1 MGSVKLQKHENVVH
15 ALTPSFEKEDYL
27 RCSSYDEE
35 TNNNNQVV
43 ADSDSETTH
52 ESSSASWE
60 DSWEAPKKPVGMPG
74 IPSYIAKD
82 ANSLTFQW
90 DAAANGM
97 EENVVYEVEMQQ
109 VEVTPGSTTQDLDS
123 ARMLVDDEE
132 WSVVYSGQERW
143 TQVKSLRP
151 GRYYAVRIRCC
162 VDDQRLSEF
171 SDVVV
176 FHTTSTVP
184 SEPRPPELIG
194 LEHDAMKLSWTAPWE
209 HGGAEIT
216 GYRLQLRPS
225 PSPCSKSQ
233 EFEDVY
239 VGPELT
245 MHVVGL
251 RPFVKYSARVK
262 AINAVGEGPWSLIS
276 CFKTKSYFPETPKHI
291 SATATSPF
299 SVQVEWN
306 SDEQNGRDRD
316 QYEIEIENVE
326 HRFCQYECSGR
337 ETRHEVTGLD
347 CGQEYR
353 FRVRAVNEVG
363 GSVWS
368 LPVSLCLA
376 PCLPSQ
382 PSAPFLTSSTQK
394 GVMCAWY
401 PPQRPGGRSLLQY
414 QVEIMSVAPTIFEGC
429 LQSWH
434 VVYKGSKRDCFVKD
448 LVAGCEYLMRVTAS
462 NEAGWGMPSLSLPFQ
477 AAPGV
482 PHKPLAPHAVER
494 RDRSLRIYWVT
505 PEHDGGKEIEAYRMQ
520 ICPASQLT
528 NIEEVDP
535 FEEVYE
541 GLRNS
546 RDLTDLIPGTV
557 YAIRVCAVNQ
567 IGNSP
572 WSDIGYESTPPGPP
586 LPPRNLRIVD
596 QGTTTVRIEWE
607 APEADGGAAVSG
619 YVVAFAKIPSLG
631 GGVDR
636 DSHRNQS
643 ATDVERFEE
652 IYEDVQPTCSIENLH
667 PSTNYLIKTKALNEH
682 GDSDWS
688 PVLMVETKANLPPT
702 PTGLEATETTC
713 TAVHLSWDPPSSD
726 VTFSVEMATDG
737 EWIERF
743 RGNGDQ
749 CHITSLTAGEC
760 HRFRVRAIHQN
771 VSSQPSEPISVTTD
785 SRPPMK
791 PEAPCVT
798 QITSSAIRIKWTA
811 PEDNGKSILYYK
823 VETDG
828 ADGMLFETDVPASNA
843 FLKIVDLSAQTE
855 YKLRLAA
862 VNAVGVSSWSS
873 AVSVMTKAAPP
884 PPPQDIKAYV
894 ISTPTVKVD
903 ISWTF
908 TEICGD
914 CTFDVEVYL
923 AATKKAKSL
932 HTLVDKTTVLHDCC
946 TLSALERGQK
956 YDFRVRATAAGISG
970 KWSSPVTIRIPEE
983 SAAPIHAKP
992 EIAVEEMEMSTPRR
1006 VKKGQVFVPT
1016 KSKNPLRRRKSI
1028 WKTLRKP
1035 HVSVFLIVLVLLI
1048 FLVWSVF
1055 K

>member
-1 MGSVKLQKHENVVH
+1 
-15 ALTPSFEKEDYL
+15 
-27 RCSSYDEE
+27 
-35 TNNNNQVV
+35 
-43 ADSDSETTH
+43 
-52 ESSSASWE
+52 
-60 DSWEAPKKPVGMPG
+60 
-74 IPSYIAKD
+74 
-82 ANSLTFQW
+82 
-90 DAAANGM
+90 
-97 EENVVYEVEMQQ
+97 
-109 VEVTPGSTTQDLDS
+109 
-123 ARMLVDDEE
+123 
-132 WSVVYSGQERW
+132 
-143 TQVKSLRP
+143 
-151 GRYYAVRIRCC
+151 
-162 VDDQRLSEF
+162 
-171 SDVVV
+171 
-176 FHTTSTVP
+176 
-184 SEPRPPELIG
+184 
-194 LEHDAMKLSWTAPWE
+194 
-209 HGGAEIT
+209 
-216 GYRLQLRPS
+216 
-225 PSPCSKSQ
+225 
-233 EFEDVY
+233 
-239 VGPELT
+239 
-245 MHVVGL
+245 
-251 RPFVKYSARVK
+251 
-262 AINAVGEGPWSLIS
+262 
-276 CFKTKSYFPETPKHI
+276 
-291 SATATSPF
+291 
-299 SVQVEWN
+299 
-306 SDEQNGRDRD
+306 
-316 QYEIEIENVE
+316 
-326 HRFCQYECSGR
+326 
-337 ETRHEVTGLD
+337 
-347 CGQEYR
+347 
-353 FRVRAVNEVG
+353 
-363 GSVWS
+363 
-368 LPVSLCLA
+368 
-376 PCLPSQ
+376 
-382 PSAPFLTSSTQK
+382 
-394 GVMCAWY
+394 
-401 PPQRPGGRSLLQY
+401 
-414 QVEIMSVAPTIFEGC
+414 
-429 LQSWH
+429 
-434 VVYKGSKRDCFVKD
+434 
-448 LVAGCEYLMRVTAS
+448 
-462 NEAGWGMPSLSLPFQ
+462 
-477 AAPGV
+477 
-482 PHKPLAPHAVER
+482 
-494 RDRSLRIYWVT
+494 
-505 PEHDGGKEIEAYRMQ
+505 
-520 ICPASQLT
+520 
-528 NIEEVDP
+528 
-535 FEEVYE
+535 
-541 GLRNS
+541 
-546 RDLTDLIPGTV
+546 
-557 YAIRVCAVNQ
+557 
-567 IGNSP
+567 
-572 WSDIGYESTPPGPP
+572 
-586 LPPRNLRIVD
+586 
-596 QGTTTVRIEWE
+596 
-607 APEADGGAAVSG
+607 
-619 YVVAFAKIPSLG
+619 
-631 GGVDR
+631 
-636 DSHRNQS
+636 
-643 ATDVERFEE
+643 
-652 IYEDVQPTCSIENLH
+652 
-667 PSTNYLIKTKALNEH
+667 
-682 GDSDWS
+682 
-688 PVLMVETKANLPPT
+688 MVETKANLPPT